1 MEIRWSGEG
10 RTLTIALTGEL
21 DHHAAK
27 EVLHTLDALME
38 ERLPLECSLDLA
50 GLSFMDSSGI
60 AVILGLYRRLYEL
73 SGTFHVEHVPAQAAR
88 VLEAAGIDR
97 IIEIRKDATY
107 EKAAQ

>member
-10 RTLTIALTGEL
+10 RSLIISLTGEL

-27 EVLHTLDALME
+27 EVLHTLDVLME
-38 ERLPLECSLDLA
+38 ERLPLDCTLDLR

-60 AVILGLYRRLYEL
+60 AVILGVYRRVFEL
-73 SGTFHVEHVPAQAAR
+73 AGTFRAEHVPPQAAR

-97 IIEIRKDATY
+97 IVEIRKEATY
-107 EKAAQ
+107 ENAAQ